1 MTTTRLDRYLNLPLF
16 DAIRRL
22 RRKLLRLPPPPDV

>member
-1 MTTTRLDRYLNLPLF
+1 LDRYLNFPF
-16 DAIRRL
+16 VNAIRRL

>member
-1 MTTTRLDRYLNLPLF
+1 LNLPLF